1 MNLELCM
8 ARTNGAKLFR
18 DGQFLAH
25 SIACDIKQSIMIS
38 RKKNP
43 SLRIVKNLIFEKKI
57 FHMLL
62 PLISDIPILHT
73 GMLHVLFPAPFQN
86 HLEINHNACKEN
98 QESFLG
104 VICI

>member
-43 SLRIVKNLIFEKKI
+43 SLRIVKNLIFEEKNI
-57 FHMLL
+57 SYAIAPNQRYSNITYRYATCIIPRSLL
-62 PLISDIPILHT
+62 KSH
-73 GMLHVLFPAPFQN
+73 
-86 HLEINHNACKEN
+86 
-98 QESFLG
+98 
-104 VICI
+104 

>member
-1 MNLELCM
+1 MRYQTVDND
-8 ARTNGAKLFR
+8 F
-18 DGQFLAH
+18 
-25 SIACDIKQSIMIS
+25 
-38 RKKNP
+38 KKKTP

-73 GMLHVLFPAPFQN
+73 GMLHELFPAPFQN
-86 HLEINHNACKEN
+86 HIEINHNACKEN

-104 VICI
+104 VICIQVL

>member
-1 MNLELCM
+1 MRYQTVDND
-8 ARTNGAKLFR
+8 F
-18 DGQFLAH
+18 
-25 SIACDIKQSIMIS
+25 
-38 RKKNP
+38 KKKTP
-43 SLRIVKNLIFEKKI
+43 SLRIVKNLIFEEKN
-57 FHMLL
+57 
-62 PLISDIPILHT
+62 ISYAIAPNQRYSNIHT

>member
-1 MNLELCM
+1 M
-8 ARTNGAKLFR
+8 
-18 DGQFLAH
+18 
-25 SIACDIKQSIMIS
+25 
-38 RKKNP
+38 
-43 SLRIVKNLIFEKKI
+43 FEKKI

-104 VICI
+104 VICIQVL

>member
-25 SIACDIKQSIMIS
+25 SIACARYQTVDNDF
-38 RKKNP
+38 KKKTP

-73 GMLHVLFPAPFQN
+73 GMLHV
-86 HLEINHNACKEN
+86 
-98 QESFLG
+98 
-104 VICI
+104 